1 MFVSPIE
8 NIIVGV
14 DFSTYSKIVVKQ
26 AKKLAV
32 LWKAQLIVVHAIH
45 DPLIYSPILF
55 VPVPA
60 PLTELQYKRRIV
72 KEYNLNTSKVKVI
85 AVHGDPT
92 ALLNKMSIKFRYSMI
107 VIGYKGHN
115 KIAEF
120 FFGGTAQSLIQKSK
134 VPLWVHRG
142 NRVIMPE
149 KILIPHDLS
158 KESNR
163 SIDLFKQLSL
173 KPPFNYEVMFVRE
186 RPFPV
191 LDYKSFKSTEK
202 QQLKDE
208 QQKIQY
214 LLAKYPRLP
223 FFTTTGNVTEKIVKR
238 TNQFDMII
246 MAHHNPDGL
255 FARNESIRLLQKTN
269 KPLLI
274 V

>member
-14 DFSTYSKIVVKQ
+14 DFSSYSKIIVRQ
-26 AKKLAV
+26 AKKLAT

-60 PLTELQYKRRIV
+60 PLSETQYKRRIM
-72 KEYNLNTSKVKVI
+72 KEYNLNSTHVKVI
-85 AVHGDPT
+85 ALHGDPT
-92 ALLNKMSIKFRYSMI
+92 DLLNKMAVQFRYSMI

-115 KIAEF
+115 KISEF
-120 FFGGTAQSLIQKSK
+120 LFGGTAQSLIQKAK

-142 NRVIMPE
+142 QDVIKPE

-163 SIDLFKQLSL
+163 SIDLFKKLSL
-173 KPPFNYEVMFVRE
+173 KSPFNYEVMFVRE

-191 LDYKSFKSTEK
+191 LDYKSFQATEK
-202 QQLKDE
+202 RQLKEE
-208 QQKIQY
+208 QTKIQY

-255 FARNESIRLLQKTN
+255 FARNESIRLLQKTK